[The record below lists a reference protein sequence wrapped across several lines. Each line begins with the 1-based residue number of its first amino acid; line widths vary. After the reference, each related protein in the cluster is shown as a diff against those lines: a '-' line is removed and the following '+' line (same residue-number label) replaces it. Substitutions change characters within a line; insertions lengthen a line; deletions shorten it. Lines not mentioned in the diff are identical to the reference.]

1 MKKFLIVLFLGF
13 CFFYSNAQIVE
24 RDLGGNMFKNDST
37 TFKNE
42 VKIKLDGKTKYTDY
56 KVFTIFNDTTYIDTT
71 LSLKKDV
78 KFNYLRKDD
87 FELLPFHNMG
97 QTYSKLGY
105 SFENTAIFPLIGMN
119 AKQYNYDKVEEIRY
133 YYVPTP
139 TSEVMYKTGF
149 EQGQVLEALVT
160 MNTSKKFNISLKYK
174 GLRSLG
180 KYRYSLAS
188 TGNFISTFNY
198 HNTNRTYELKGHFA
212 SFDFFNNEN
221 GGLTEDAI
229 NYFETNDPN
238 YTDRGRL
245 DVNLA
250 NAENMFEGKRYFTEQ
265 TFSIY
270 SKQNAQERK
279 NKQKLEALKIKAT
292 KLDTFAI
299 KNQLDSIAIDSI
311 NTKKILKKNPIAKN
325 TRRGIETI
333 ETPTITKSETIV
345 PKIDSTLAITE
356 VSKTILDLKLGHR
369 FMYETKHYRFKQ
381 SSDSEIFGDVFN
393 TPIDD
398 HTSYQHMNNEL
409 FLQLNSP
416 ITGILRAKTG
426 FLNYNYHYNSILY
439 YNDQTISDQLKG
451 NAFTV
456 GADWIVKYGK
466 VHLNANAQTIITG
479 DITGHSLK
487 AAASFELDSIFSFKG
502 FAEINSKSPD
512 FNKLLYQSAYI
523 NYNWQNNFK
532 NEELKSIG
540 AQMIVNKW
548 GNIKATYS
556 IVDNYTYF
564 NEDSKPTQANET
576 LKYFKVKAQ
585 QYFTF
590 RKFTID
596 NTVMYQKVE
605 NGDSFFRIPELVTRN
620 TLYYSNYLF
629 KNKPLFLQTGV
640 TFKYFTSFK
649 ANAYN
654 PLLSEFVLQ
663 NDTEIGNYPVLD
675 FFANAQ
681 IRRTRLYLKVEN
693 FSASFTGRN
702 YYSAPNYPYRD
713 LTVRFGLVW
722 NFFI

>member
-1 MKKFLIVLFLGF
+1 MKKLLLALFFGLY
-13 CFFYSNAQIVE
+13 FFQANAQIVE
-24 RDLGGNMFKNDST
+24 REVGNGLFKNDST

-56 KVFTIFNDTTYIDTT
+56 KVFSILNDTTYIDTT
-71 LSLKKDV
+71 LSLKKDT

-105 SFENTAIFPLIGMN
+105 SFENNAIFPLIGMN
-119 AKQYNYDKVEEIRY
+119 AKQYNYYKVEDIKY

-149 EQGQVLEALVT
+149 EQGQVLDAFVT
-160 MNTSKKFNISLKYK
+160 MNTSRQLNFSLGYK
-174 GLRSLG
+174 GSRSLG

-188 TGNFISTFNY
+188 SGNFITTFNY
-198 HNTNRTYELKGHFA
+198 HTPKNTYEIKGHFS

-221 GGLTEDAI
+221 GGLTDESI

-238 YTDRGRL
+238 YIDRGRL
-245 DVNLA
+245 DVNFTDA
-250 NAENMFEGKRYFTEQ
+250 DNMFEGKRYFSEQ
-265 TFSIY
+265 KLTLFSEKNSKERKSKPKKEDTPKDSINIEIPS
-270 SKQNAQERK
+270 SKQ
-279 NKQKLEALKIKAT
+279 
-292 KLDTFAI
+292 
-299 KNQLDSIAIDSI
+299 DSIAKSKDTINLI
-311 NTKKILKKNPIAKN
+311 NTIKKDKLLESIPKKDSTSVKN
-325 TRRGIETI
+325 TEKLKDSVLEISE
-333 ETPTITKSETIV
+333 KSKKYFDI
-345 PKIDSTLAITE
+345 
-356 VSKTILDLKLGHR
+356 KLGHA

-381 SSDSEIFGDVFN
+381 SSENDIFGSAFN
-393 TPIDD
+393 NTIED
-398 HTSYQHMNNEL
+398 HTSYQNMNNEL

-416 ITGILRAKTG
+416 ITGILRVKGTSM
-426 FLNYNYHYNSILY
+426 NYNYHYNSILY
-439 YNDQTISDQLKG
+439 YDDTTIYDKLKG
-451 NAFTV
+451 NTIAV
-456 GADWIVKYGK
+456 GADWRVTYGK
-466 VHLNANAQTIITG
+466 VKLNADAQTILSG
-479 DITGHSLK
+479 DLTGHSLK
-487 AAASFELDSIFSFKG
+487 ADASFVLDSIFSFKG

-512 FNKLLYQSAYI
+512 FNKLLYQSTYI
-523 NYNWQNNFK
+523 NYNWQNDFK

-556 IVDNYTYF
+556 IIDNYTYF
-564 NEDSKPTQANET
+564 NEESKPIQSTET

-590 RKFTID
+590 RNFTID
-596 NTVMYQKVE
+596 NTIQYQKVE
-605 NGDSFFRIPELVTRN
+605 SGDSFFRVPEIVTRN

-629 KNKPLFLQTGV
+629 KKKPLYLQTGV

-663 NDTEIGNYPVLD
+663 NDTEIGNFPVLD

-693 FSASFTGRN
+693 FSASFTGRK